1 MAPERLHELATAAQ
15 ARRTGGSGR
24 TGDLRSEAR
33 EPAAG
38 PRAPEPEDRAPHR
51 ADIYAMGM
59 VLLEAL
65 TGRSPAMAD
74 PPQAPDRPAQLG
86 RFEAAARAYATSRD
100 RGARALIRDFQV
112 AGGRALAPGLQAI
125 LARCLDPDPSRRY
138 DRALELAEDLDR
150 WCTDRP
156 LAYTDEP
163 FWGQTLPRWLRRH
176 RRMLRTAGFSLLTI
190 GLVTTTLALRGSNRD
205 LRQAADAM
213 AVEGLAR
220 HWDDPE
226 ARALRFQ
233 RPQRAR
239 FLEPDEPEFV
249 EAAHRALRDYG
260 LLGPGDRPGGGDW
273 RARARTCAACRR
285 PTARISS
292 SG

>member
-1 MAPERLHELATAAQ
+1 
-15 ARRTGGSGR
+15 
-24 TGDLRSEAR
+24 
-33 EPAAG
+33 
-38 PRAPEPEDRAPHR
+38 
-51 ADIYAMGM
+51 
-59 VLLEAL
+59 
-65 TGRSPAMAD
+65 
-74 PPQAPDRPAQLG
+74 
-86 RFEAAARAYATSRD
+86 
-100 RGARALIRDFQV
+100 
-112 AGGRALAPGLQAI
+112 
-125 LARCLDPDPSRRY
+125 DPDPSRRY

-176 RRMLRTAGFSLLTI
+176 RRMLRTTGLSLLTI

-205 LRQAADAM
+205 LHQAVDAM

-220 HWDDPE
+220 HWDHPE

-233 RPQRAR
+233 RAQRAR

-273 RARARTCAACRR
+273 RAREDLRRLPAADREDLELWLMEQAYRYCRVLEQRPDSPEDWGRALDLLEWVTTSAPTPAFEPLRRRLRGLLGRGVAAATPGGRDRGSLAWRDAYLLGVVAECEPESPDRTGTNGSPPPRGDADVAAIQDARLLARR
-285 PTARISS
+285 RALE
-292 SG
+292 